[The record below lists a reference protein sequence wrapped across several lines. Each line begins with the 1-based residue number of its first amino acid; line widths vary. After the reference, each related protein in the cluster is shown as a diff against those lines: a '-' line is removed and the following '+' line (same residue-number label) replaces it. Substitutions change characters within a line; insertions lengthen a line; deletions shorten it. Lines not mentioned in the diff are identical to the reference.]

1 MTLGQIIKEYR
12 KENYLSQRKFAALC
26 GVSNGYI
33 SMLEEGKNPKTNEP
47 IIPSLVTLQKLAE
60 AMEMSLDDLMAIADE
75 MPISLSHDPA
85 PTMNL
90 QLFAEAAPARDEL
103 TEAEQLLLNLF
114 RQIPEE
120 KQQLFLQMGRL
131 YADSLKKD

>member
-1 MTLGQIIKEYR
+1 MTIGQIIKEYR

-47 IIPSLVTLQKLAE
+47 IIPSLVTLKKLAE

-90 QLFAEAAPARDEL
+90 QLFAEKPSPDPIL
-103 TEAEQLLLNLF
+103 TEDEQFLLHLF
-114 RQIPEE
+114 RQIPED
-120 KQQLFLQMGRL
+120 KQKVFLEMGRL
-131 YADSLKKD
+131 YADSLKID